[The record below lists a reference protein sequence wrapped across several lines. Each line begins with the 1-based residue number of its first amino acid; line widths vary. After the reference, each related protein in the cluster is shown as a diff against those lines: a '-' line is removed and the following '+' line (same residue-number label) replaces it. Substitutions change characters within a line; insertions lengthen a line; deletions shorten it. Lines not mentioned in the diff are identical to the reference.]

1 MIKAGRNPGISAGS
15 KEQTDQLAVGRAGVR
30 SDPSG
35 LMLLAEYAS
44 ALDATKLPSEVLKT
58 AKACLLYGLA
68 VGIATKRAK
77 PALAAAAASKL
88 DGDGNA
94 TSTRLIDGARVS
106 HGNAAFANAVLLSGR
121 AQGDS
126 HPCGHLGGVVIP
138 SALAAA
144 EDARAS
150 GARLLSA
157 MIAGYEVALRIGRD
171 HAADLSTRGFR
182 TTPCYGVF
190 GSVVAGGRIK
200 NFQQEQMTHAIGL
213 AANFAGGLREYVDAG
228 TEDSPFQAGFAA
240 RNGLY
245 AADII
250 SCGIAG
256 APSAL
261 HGKAGFY
268 QAFGASAVDYGRRL
282 GEGLGS
288 HFEFTNVTFKEY
300 PACQFLRGI
309 IRGLSLLRAEAGGAS
324 PVAIELRMNPFE
336 ADFIGVRYRGP
347 FNSATQTVMSA
358 PFCGALAWA
367 TGTASFQGLRDFDS
381 KQVLELIPRVRVI
394 ADESRRRY
402 EPLLRVMLDSG
413 SALEW
418 QEKTGDSGYRISW
431 ESAERMTYQLCD
443 EVEVPRPLARSLVT
457 QVASVDELASV
468 EPLISAVC
476 AATLA
481 K

>member
-1 MIKAGRNPGISAGS
+1 MASEMGKVQNGS
-15 KEQTDQLAVGRAGVR
+15 MRVADLSV
-30 SDPSG
+30 
-35 LMLLAEYAS
+35 LAEYAS
-44 ALDATKLPSEVLKT
+44 VLDATALPSHVLKT

-77 PALAAAAASKL
+77 SALAAFEASKL
-88 DGDGNA
+88 EGDGSA
-94 TSTRLIDGARVS
+94 TSTRLIDGKRIS

-126 HPCGHLGGVVIP
+126 HPCGHLGGVIIP

-171 HAADLSTRGFR
+171 HAADLSNRGFR

-190 GSVVAGGRIK
+190 GSVVAAGRIK
-200 NFQQEQMTHAIGL
+200 NFGPEQMTHAIGL

-245 AADII
+245 AADIVA
-250 SCGIAG
+250 CGITG

-261 HGKAGFY
+261 HGNAGFY
-268 QAFGASAVDYGRRL
+268 QAFGGPAVDYGRRL
-282 GEGLGS
+282 TDGLGS
-288 HFEFTNVTFKEY
+288 HYEFTNVTFKEY
-300 PACQFLRGI
+300 PVCQFLRGI
-309 IRGLSLLRAEAGGAS
+309 IEGMSILRTKAGNSS
-324 PVAIELRMNPFE
+324 PMAVELRMNPFE
-336 ADFIGVRYRGP
+336 ANFIGISYYGP
-347 FNSATQTVMSA
+347 FTSATQAVMSA
-358 PFCGALAWA
+358 AFCAALAWE
-367 TGTASFQGLRDFDS
+367 TGTASFKDLRDFDN
-381 KQVLELIPRVRVI
+381 KRVLDLVGRTRVI
-394 ADESRRRY
+394 ADDSCRRY
-402 EPLLRVMLDSG
+402 EPRLSVTLDDG
-413 SALEW
+413 STLAWE
-418 QEKTGDSGYRISW
+418 EKTGDSAYQISW
-431 ESAERMTYQLCD
+431 ESAERMAYALCD
-443 EVEVPRPLARSLVT
+443 EVEVPRRLAQSLVA
-457 QVASVDELASV
+457 QVSSIDELSGV
-468 EPLISAVC
+468 EKLISAAC